1 MLVNYVAQL
10 ENSSKLSLMTSLFGM
25 KAKTTLSQTSFLT
38 SLSIQVKNAVRC
50 AKKIGL
56 ELAHKSDWRGNWSP
70 EVARNLI
77 LRYSNEGDIL
87 LDPMIGGGTTAIE
100 AKILNRHIIC
110 SDVNDKALERTK
122 ASLDFEVEN
131 DAWQKVVKRDAR
143 NLDKAKDESI
153 DFILTHPPYADI
165 IKYSEGKLNDDLSN
179 IHDIDKFVDEMGR
192 VAKELYRVLKK
203 GKYCAILIG
212 DTRRN
217 KMYQPM
223 AFKVMERFLNAG
235 FELKEDIIKRQFNC
249 KATGFWVKKS
259 QESNFL
265 LIMHEHLFIFQK

>member
-1 MLVNYVAQL
+1 MVAVGKTKTKKLHPDEFEL
-10 ENSSKLSLMTSLFGM
+10 EC
-25 KAKTTLSQTSFLT
+25 TTVWAFPRRGNWAT
-38 SLSIQVKNAVRC
+38 
-50 AKKIGL
+50 
-56 ELAHKSDWRGNWSP
+56 HKSDWRGNWAP
-70 EVARNLI
+70 EVVRNLI
-77 LRYSNEGDIL
+77 LRYSNEGDSL

-100 AKILNRHIIC
+100 AKILNRNIIC

-122 ASLDFEVEN
+122 LSLDFEVEN
-131 DAWQKVVKRDAR
+131 NAWQKIAKRDAR
-143 NLDKAKDESI
+143 DLSKAKDESI

-165 IKYSEGKLNDDLSN
+165 IKYSDGKLKNDLSN
-179 IHDIDKFVDEMGR
+179 IHDIDEFVDEMEK

-203 GKYCAILIG
+203 DKYCAILIG

-223 AFKVMERFLNAG
+223 AYKVMDRFMKAG
-235 FELKEDIIKRQFNC
+235 FKLKEDIIKRQFNC

-265 LIMHEHLFIFQK
+265 LIMHEHLFIFKK

>member
-1 MLVNYVAQL
+1 MVAVGKTKTKKLHPDEFEL
-10 ENSSKLSLMTSLFGM
+10 EC
-25 KAKTTLSQTSFLT
+25 TTVWAFPRRGNWAT
-38 SLSIQVKNAVRC
+38 
-50 AKKIGL
+50 
-56 ELAHKSDWRGNWSP
+56 HKSDWRGNWSP

-77 LRYSNEGDIL
+77 FRYSNEVDIL
-87 LDPMIGGGTTAIE
+87 LDPMVGGGTTAIE
-100 AKILNRHIIC
+100 SKILNRHIIC
-110 SDVNDKALERTK
+110 SDVNDKALERTR
-122 ASLDFEVEN
+122 AALDFEVEN

-143 NLDKAKDESI
+143 DLSKVNDESI

-165 IKYSEGKLNDDLSN
+165 IKYSEGKLDNDLSN
-179 IHDIDKFVDEMGR
+179 IHDIDKFVGEMEK

-223 AFKVMERFLNAG
+223 AYKVMERFLKVG
-235 FELKEDIIKRQFNC
+235 FQLKEDIIKRQFNC

-259 QESNFL
+259 QENNFL